1 MENIKINNLSFAYEK
16 NNNILNN
23 INLNLEPGKF
33 YLLSGPT
40 GCGKSTLL
48 KLLANLYPKFTGKIT
63 SGSINWDHSTYA
75 MMFQNPSQQFTM
87 ATAREEIIFA
97 LENMQKDYKDYEQR
111 LKKAIKFT
119 QIENLLDQKISTM
132 SGGEK
137 QRVAL
142 AVLIAMDVDYLILDE
157 PFASCDPES
166 RTFLINKL
174 NQLKKIGK
182 TIILSD
188 HNLNDYQKI
197 CDEILQYQ
205 NNSFI
210 FLSKSEKNKILKQE
224 NIEAKLNFSLPSK
237 KDKSAFILNQASI
250 SQNRLLLNQKS
261 LSIPQDKITLIT
273 GANGIGKSSFFDT
286 LTKIHPYSGS
296 ITYQNN
302 EISKLKSRKYLLH
315 VAQVFQKA
323 TDQFLSVTVNDEINL
338 SKKLQKNKYFS
349 DEKINKLLQLLK
361 LDTHLEQ
368 VVYSLSGGQQKKLQI
383 LLMLISGHD
392 VLLFDEPLSGLDKNS
407 SETVL
412 KLIKETQKN
421 LHQTILIISHQ
432 LQEMD
437 KWCDY
442 HLVFA
447 NQQLTYVEN

>member
-1 MENIKINNLSFAYEK
+1 MKNIKINNLSFGYEK
-16 NNNILNN
+16 DKNILKN

-48 KLLANLYPKFTGKIT
+48 KLLANLYPKLAGQVS
-63 SGSINWDHSTYA
+63 SGNINRNHSTYA

-87 ATAREEIIFA
+87 ATARDEIIFA
-97 LENMQKDYKDYEQR
+97 LENLQKSPLEYEHR
-111 LKKAIKFT
+111 LKIATKFA
-119 QIENLLDQKISTM
+119 QITHLLDQDISTM

-166 RTFLINKL
+166 RIFLINKL
-174 NQLKKIGK
+174 NQLKKKGK

-210 FLSKSEKNKILKQE
+210 LLSKLEKAKILNQE
-224 NIEAKLNFSLPSK
+224 NTQLNLNFSLPSK
-237 KDKSAFILNQASI
+237 NDKPTFVLNKTSI

-261 LSIPQDKITLIT
+261 LSIPQEKITLIT
-273 GANGIGKSSFFDT
+273 GANGIGKSSFFKV
-286 LTKIHPYSGS
+286 LTKMNPYSGS
-296 ITYQNN
+296 IKYQNN

-315 VAQVFQKA
+315 VAQVFQNA
-323 TDQFLSVTVNDEINL
+323 SDQFLKVTVEDEINL
-338 SKKLQKNKYFS
+338 SKKLCKNNFFS
-349 DEKINKLLQLLK
+349 DKKIQEMLKLLQL
-361 LDTHLEQ
+361 DTHLNQ

-383 LLMLISGHD
+383 LLMLLSGHD

-407 SETVL
+407 SKIIL
-412 KLIKETQKN
+412 QLIKETQKE

-447 NQQLTYVEN
+447 NRQLTYVEN